1 MPGTIFAGLVRAS
14 DFCILV
20 AVGIAAGFG
29 FRTPLGA
36 ELPMTFLASIVIAAL
51 AASYCLNRFNA
62 YGIADLCSGRPPL
75 HGGALSLLAG
85 TAVFGAGA
93 MALIGVSADTA
104 WPLAALAAAWFWING
119 VLLGLTRVGVFHLAR
134 HLRRSGQLGSRVA
147 LLGSPASAASFMAM
161 ADHAGPHMLQVV
173 GLYRDNPGDGETGPA
188 NIPNLGTPG
197 ELVADGQRGKVD
209 VVVITLPSRERAR
222 MERILVALRP
232 LATDIYAA
240 DAAGAAEP
248 IAELGGLK
256 LAVVARA
263 PLSPWQRVRKR
274 TIDIVGS
281 AMLLAFLAPV
291 LLLIALLVKVD
302 STGPVLFRQTRIGY
316 LNQPFTCLKFRSMFD
331 HVADLLADR
340 QTTRDDP
347 RVTRV
352 GKWLRRTSLDELP
365 QLVNVLLGDMSLVG
379 PRPHAPHPRAGGRF
393 FAEVVSDYALRHRVK
408 PGMTGWAQVNGWRG
422 ETATVLQIEE
432 RVRHDLY
439 YIRHWSL
446 VFDIRILLMTA
457 TRGFLGKQTY

>member
-1 MPGTIFAGLVRAS
+1 
-14 DFCILV
+14 
-20 AVGIAAGFG
+20 
-29 FRTPLGA
+29 
-36 ELPMTFLASIVIAAL
+36 
-51 AASYCLNRFNA
+51 
-62 YGIADLCSGRPPL
+62 
-75 HGGALSLLAG
+75 
-85 TAVFGAGA
+85 
-93 MALIGVSADTA
+93 
-104 WPLAALAAAWFWING
+104 
-119 VLLGLTRVGVFHLAR
+119 
-134 HLRRSGQLGSRVA
+134 
-147 LLGSPASAASFMAM
+147 
-161 ADHAGPHMLQVV
+161 
-173 GLYRDNPGDGETGPA
+173 
-188 NIPNLGTPG
+188 
-197 ELVADGQRGKVD
+197 
-209 VVVITLPSRERAR
+209 
-222 MERILVALRP
+222 
-232 LATDIYAA
+232 
-240 DAAGAAEP
+240 
-248 IAELGGLK
+248 
-256 LAVVARA
+256 
-263 PLSPWQRVRKR
+263 
-274 TIDIVGS
+274 
-281 AMLLAFLAPV
+281 MLLAFLAPV

-379 PRPHAPHPRAGGRF
+379 PRPHAPNTRAGGRF